1 MYFIF
6 LSIFF
11 MYFTIYK
18 PVAKA
23 SAKKVA
29 HRRLLVLEAS
39 VDVTRMPISRPRI
52 VEVFCHNSEEN
63 DRS

>member
-1 MYFIF
+1 
-6 LSIFF
+6 
-11 MYFTIYK
+11 MYFTIYR

-23 SAKKVA
+23 LAKKVA